1 MRKRL
6 CACGCRNQVTQ
17 KVEWQHLNVLG
28 PASLASQVL
37 RQNQP
42 LIRHKKR
49 SHTEI
54 FPPFPQQ
61 PTIELENISEIDDD
75 FYMGDSGPSNPANND
90 TVSPTMMDLDD
101 ELYYQH
107 VKQSKYLEN
116 ISELYNDFI

>member
-1 MRKRL
+1 MCKQL
-6 CACGCRNQVTQ
+6 CACGCGNQVTQ

-42 LIRHKKR
+42 LICHKKR
-49 SHTEI
+49 SRTEI

-75 FYMGDSGPSNPANND
+75 FYMGDSGPSNPPNKD

-101 ELYYQH
+101 ELYHQH
-107 VKQSKYLEN
+107 VKTK
-116 ISELYNDFI
+116 

>member
-1 MRKRL
+1 MHKQL
-6 CACGCRNQVTQ
+6 CAGGCGNQVTQ

-42 LIRHKKR
+42 LIRYKKR

-90 TVSPTMMDLDD
+90 TASPTMMDLDD
-101 ELYYQH
+101 ELYHQH

>member
-42 LIRHKKR
+42 LIHHKKR